1 MTDYSPGL
9 GRYLNRTSVSLL
21 GRATETADTTH
32 TPQELGDLATL
43 YLAVVVYTTPTG
55 TTPTLKVII
64 EGSDDSITFFELGRI
79 GANGFAVANG
89 TQPSDINAIGT
100 FRGIFPI
107 PRYVRSRSDLGGTTP
122 SFDYSIGGSAA

>member
-1 MTDYSPGL
+1 MADYSPGL

-21 GRATETADTTH
+21 GRSTETADTTH

-55 TTPTLKVII
+55 TTPTMVVII
-64 EGSDDSITFFELGRI
+64 DGSDDAITYFELGRI
-79 GANGFAVANG
+79 GANGFALANG
-89 TQPSDINAIGT
+89 TAPSSINAIGT
-100 FRGIFPI
+100 YRGIFPV
-107 PRYVRSRSDLGGTTP
+107 PRYVRSRSDLGGTSP